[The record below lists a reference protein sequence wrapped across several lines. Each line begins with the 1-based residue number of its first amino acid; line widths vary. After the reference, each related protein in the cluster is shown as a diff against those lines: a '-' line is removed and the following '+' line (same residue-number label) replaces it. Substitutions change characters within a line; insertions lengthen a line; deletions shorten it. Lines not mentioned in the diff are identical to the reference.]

1 MNEISMVRKKLNN
14 KAVIFQAKSGAIELR
29 GDFAKDTIWA
39 TQAQIADIFGVKRPA
54 ITKHFQN
61 IFKSKELNEKA
72 VCSILEHT
80 AEDGKKYKTQ
90 FYDLDAII
98 SVGYRINSKKATEFR
113 IWATKILRQHITKGY
128 TINPKVIKN
137 NYAEFQKAIKEI
149 KHFLPTG
156 TPIDHQSVLDLI
168 SAFAETWLSLDAY
181 DKDELTSNGTTKEIS
196 ALTSDQLSG
205 ALSDFKN
212 SLMKKGDTAELF
224 GVERVR
230 GNIAGIV
237 GNIMQS
243 FDGKTLYA
251 TAEERAAHLFY
262 FIVKDHPFI
271 DGNKRNGAYSFVWFL
286 HRAGILDKNKITP
299 SALTALTLFVA
310 ESNSKNKD
318 RIIKLVLQLLKK

>member
-1 MNEISMVRKKLNN
+1 MVRKKLNN

-39 TQAQIADIFGVKRPA
+39 TQAQIAGIFGVKRPA